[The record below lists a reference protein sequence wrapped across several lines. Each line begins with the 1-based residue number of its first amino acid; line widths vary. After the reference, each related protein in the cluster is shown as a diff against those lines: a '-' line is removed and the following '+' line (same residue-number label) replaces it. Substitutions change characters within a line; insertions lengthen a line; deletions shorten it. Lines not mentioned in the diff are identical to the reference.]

1 MGVKLSEFFPRLRD
15 LGTVRLVAT
24 NGTAVLEF
32 TTQIDEVTL
41 GPRSW
46 NFTRGGQEFHL
57 YRDKVKAVS
66 LFYGEHPRFKRVLGE
81 IDFLDEHGNAGMMLF
96 LAEQADDPTN
106 PAVQALQRLIADYG
120 ERVEV
125 EAEAAAGS

>member
-15 LGTVRLVAT
+15 LGTVRLVAS

-66 LFYGEHPRFKRVLGE
+66 LFYGEHPRFKRVSRRDRLPGRARQRW
-81 IDFLDEHGNAGMMLF
+81 DDAFPRRAGRRPH
-96 LAEQADDPTN
+96 EPSG
-106 PAVQALQRLIADYG
+106 PG
-120 ERVEV
+120 
-125 EAEAAAGS
+125 AAAAHCRLR